1 MTSGTS
7 GMTDLPDK
15 VQPFG
20 CSSYATRRLHMEIK
34 REIEVE
40 APPDEV
46 WRALTDPDELE
57 QWLANDVE
65 LEAEP
70 GGEGVFRWDD
80 GDERHAVVEEVE
92 LERRFVFTWD
102 GDRVEIELE
111 KISAGTRVIVVES
124 PVAEWSSALELR
136 ACALVAA

>member
-1 MTSGTS
+1 M
-7 GMTDLPDK
+7 K
-15 VQPFG
+15 V
-20 CSSYATRRLHMEIK
+20 K
-34 REIEVE
+34 REIELE

-46 WRALTDPDELE
+46 WRALTEAEELE
-57 QWLANDVE
+57 QWFANEVE
-65 LEAEP
+65 LKPEP

-80 GDERHAVVEEVE
+80 GDERRAVVEEVE
-92 LERRFVFTWD
+92 VERRFVFTWD

-111 KISAGTRVIVVES
+111 EIPAGTRVVVIES

>member
-1 MTSGTS
+1 MSQF
-7 GMTDLPDK
+7 K
-15 VQPFG
+15 V
-20 CSSYATRRLHMEIK
+20 AVK

-40 APPDEV
+40 ASPDEV

-57 QWLANDVE
+57 RWFANDVE

-111 KISAGTRVIVVES
+111 EISAGTRVIVVES

>member
-1 MTSGTS
+1 
-7 GMTDLPDK
+7 
-15 VQPFG
+15 
-20 CSSYATRRLHMEIK
+20 MEVR
-34 REIEVE
+34 REIELE

-57 QWLANDVE
+57 QWFANDVE
-65 LEAEP
+65 LEPEP

-80 GDERHAVVEEVE
+80 GDERHALVEEIE
-92 LERRFVFTWD
+92 PERRFVFTWD

-111 KISAGTRVIVVES
+111 EIPAGTRVIVIES

>member
-1 MTSGTS
+1 
-7 GMTDLPDK
+7 MTDLRDK

-20 CSSYATRRLHMEIK
+20 CSLYATRRLHMKVK
-34 REIEVE
+34 REIELE

-46 WRALTDPDELE
+46 WRALTEAEELE
-57 QWLANDVE
+57 QWFANEVE
-65 LEAEP
+65 LKPEP

-80 GDERHAVVEEVE
+80 GDERRAVVEEVE
-92 LERRFVFTWD
+92 VERRFVFTWD

-111 KISAGTRVIVVES
+111 EIPAGTRVVVVES

-136 ACALVAA
+136 ACALVA

>member
-1 MTSGTS
+1 MSQFNVT
-7 GMTDLPDK
+7 
-15 VQPFG
+15 V
-20 CSSYATRRLHMEIK
+20 K
-34 REIEVE
+34 REIELE
-40 APPDEV
+40 APVEEV

-57 QWLANDVE
+57 QWFANDVE
-65 LEAEP
+65 LEPEP

-80 GDERHAVVEEVE
+80 GDERHAFVEEVE
-92 LERRFVFTWD
+92 PERRFVFTWD

-111 KISAGTRVIVVES
+111 EIPAGTRVIVVES